1 MTGMHTVDGGVSL
14 AMAAVL
20 AQALLAP
27 LDQFGGVFQA
37 LIDIRQSTRPVAA
50 LLQLEQQQAAA
61 PTLTVGGGSANGL
74 PRSEIRFRGAAF
86 RYPGAERDV
95 LNGLDLT
102 IPAGSSVAI
111 VGLTGAGKTTLI
123 KLLCGFYDPT
133 RGSIAVDGT
142 DLRDLDRAG
151 WQGQV
156 AAIFQDFARFPF
168 TAADNIRIGALGAT
182 DDQIRQAAAAAGA
195 DGLIADLPVGWQ
207 TPLSREITGGTD
219 LSGGQW
225 QRLALARAIRA
236 ADTGAGVL
244 ILDEPAANLDVRA
257 EADLNERFFDLTSG
271 RTTIVVSHRFS
282 TVRQADRICV
292 LEHGRIKSGS
302 RGRKPTR

>member
-1 MTGMHTVDGGVSL
+1 M
-14 AMAAVL
+14 
-20 AQALLAP
+20 
-27 LDQFGGVFQA
+27 
-37 LIDIRQSTRPVAA
+37 
-50 LLQLEQQQAAA
+50 
-61 PTLTVGGGSANGL
+61 
-74 PRSEIRFRGAAF
+74 
-86 RYPGAERDV
+86 
-95 LNGLDLT
+95 
-102 IPAGSSVAI
+102 
-111 VGLTGAGKTTLI
+111 
-123 KLLCGFYDPT
+123 
-133 RGSIAVDGT
+133 
-142 DLRDLDRAG
+142 
-151 WQGQV
+151 
-156 AAIFQDFARFPF
+156 
-168 TAADNIRIGALGAT
+168 
-182 DDQIRQAAAAAGA
+182 
-195 DGLIADLPVGWQ
+195 GWQ

-257 EADLNERFFDLTSG
+257 EADLNERFFDLSSG